1 MTNEQQK
8 SSQQYGAYQV
18 HQLIGTGSQSAVY
31 VATNQET
38 GQEVA
43 LRLLLV
49 NVKGA
54 TQVIQQCSTIIE
66 EIMATDI
73 PNSVRVLDYG
83 SQDNVLYMALD
94 LMRGGSLLQRMRKH
108 AIDVPGQAPTLLP
121 SLDELL
127 DMTGRIVEALD
138 ALHARGLVHGQLD
151 PRSILFNE
159 YGEAYLADIGFTRL
173 NKTIYSLETTNSLN
187 VTKYTAPELWDG
199 LRPTATTDQYCLACI
214 VYELLTGKAAFDAT
228 SIFGWMQAHVND
240 IVTPPHYVRKNLPAD
255 LAMVFWQALAKPVDR
270 RYISI
275 MEFYDAFEQSVS
287 MVDSDEPTGFFSQ
300 PLL

>member
-1 MTNEQQK
+1 MTDEQETPT
-8 SSQQYGAYQV
+8 QQYGAYKT
-18 HQLIGTGSQSAVY
+18 HKLIGTGNQSAVY
-31 VATNQET
+31 IASHQET

-49 NVKGA
+49 NNKDHE
-54 TQVIQQCSTIIE
+54 QVIRQCSTIIE
-66 EIMATDI
+66 EIMVTNV

-83 SQDNVLYMALD
+83 TQGNILYMVLD

-108 AIDVPGQAPTLLP
+108 AIDVPGQAPNLLP
-121 SLDELL
+121 SLDELM

-138 ALHARGLVHGQLD
+138 SLHTRNLVHGQLD
-151 PRSILFNE
+151 PRTILFNE
-159 YGEAYLADIGFTRL
+159 YGEAFLADIGFTRL
-173 NKTIYSLETTNSLN
+173 SKAIYSLETTNSLN

-199 LRPTATTDQYCLACI
+199 QRPTATTDQYCLACV

-240 IVTPPHYVRKNLPAD
+240 VVTPPHYVRKNLPPD

-270 RYISI
+270 RYPTITD
-275 MEFYDAFEQSVS
+275 FYDALDQAVS
-287 MVDSDEPTGFFSQ
+287 MADSDEPTGFFSE
-300 PLL
+300 PL